1 MKIVLFGDSITDMER
16 NRDVNAQV
24 GEYGFGYPFFVAGE
38 LLSENP
44 KWYKIYNRG
53 ISGDRTV
60 DLYARIK
67 RDVWNIEPDVLS
79 ILIGINDIWHDL
91 TEDVDSAN
99 GVDIERFEKVYRMV
113 IEDTLKRLPNL
124 KIMLIEPFVLKGVA
138 TEMRYDEFLKVK
150 EYAKVVKRL
159 AEEYNL
165 NFVPLQERFDLAAE
179 KFGAEKYLYD
189 GVHPTVAGA
198 KLIADEW
205 LKAFGSMVEKR

>member
-1 MKIVLFGDSITDMER
+1 MKIVLFGDSITDMAR

-38 LLSENP
+38 LLSEDP
-44 KWYKIYNRG
+44 KGYKIYNRG

-99 GVDIERFEKVYRMV
+99 GDNIVGLFKKFCKV
-113 IEDTLKRLPNL
+113 I
-124 KIMLIEPFVLKGVA
+124 
-138 TEMRYDEFLKVK
+138 
-150 EYAKVVKRL
+150 
-159 AEEYNL
+159 
-165 NFVPLQERFDLAAE
+165 
-179 KFGAEKYLYD
+179 KYL
-189 GVHPTVAGA
+189 
-198 KLIADEW
+198 
-205 LKAFGSMVEKR
+205 

>member
-1 MKIVLFGDSITDMER
+1 
-16 NRDVNAQV
+16 
-24 GEYGFGYPFFVAGE
+24 
-38 LLSENP
+38 
-44 KWYKIYNRG
+44 
-53 ISGDRTV
+53 
-60 DLYARIK
+60 
-67 RDVWNIEPDVLS
+67 
-79 ILIGINDIWHDL
+79 
-91 TEDVDSAN
+91 
-99 GVDIERFEKVYRMV
+99 MV

-138 TEMRYDEFLKVK
+138 TEKRYDEFLKVK

>member
-1 MKIVLFGDSITDMER
+1 MKIVLFGDSITDMAR

-38 LLSENP
+38 LLSEDP
-44 KWYKIYNRG
+44 KGYKIYNRG

-138 TEMRYDEFLKVK
+138 TEMRYDEFP
-150 EYAKVVKRL
+150 KVVKRL

>member
-1 MKIVLFGDSITDMER
+1 M
-16 NRDVNAQV
+16 
-24 GEYGFGYPFFVAGE
+24 
-38 LLSENP
+38 
-44 KWYKIYNRG
+44 
-53 ISGDRTV
+53 
-60 DLYARIK
+60 
-67 RDVWNIEPDVLS
+67 
-79 ILIGINDIWHDL
+79 

-205 LKAFGSMVEKR
+205 LKAFESMVEKR